1 MHQIYG
7 PSMGTRIAP
16 PYVNLFMGKEEGTII
31 INFLHR
37 IYFWERFI
45 DDIFLI
51 FLGPHCQFKSLI
63 TFMNAISPAIKYTF
77 IYSEQSVTF
86 LDLQIYLSEIRKLET
101 KLCRKPTDFMKLLHS
116 HHPLSCK
123 EHSTYYKPLWYNMI
137 FSVDHILQEE
147 LNNLIRILLACA
159 YPPQLTTANIKKPW
173 PTTLITCYPNEHH
186 RQTPIF
192 STL

>member
-51 FLGPHCQFKSLI
+51 FLGSHCQFKSLI

-173 PTTLITCYPNEHH
+173 PTTLITCYPNEYH